1 MRILFIIENALKK
14 DDSNSNIADI
24 MLQYLRKNH
33 EVFVLA
39 KNTTENPKL
48 KKVRKNRILYYFY
61 LTAYEKSLIEI
72 KEKKK
77 DLRGFQKNKKKYFIM
92 HPFLAM
98 RRVVFGLH
106 AKDNFRTLISK
117 KIEMICNVHKMDVVV
132 AVALP
137 YHTAMA
143 LADAKVAAKKVV
155 YQLDPYS
162 DNYYFKDNPKTL
174 EIEKDVLKKVDRVIT
189 SDLIYDGISGDE
201 RKKYI
206 KKIHIIEY
214 PNVRE
219 LKNIKAKENV
229 HFPKGKINC
238 CFVGNFYTQIRNPR
252 FLFEVFSLLKDSNIV
267 LHIIGDMYEGSLDD
281 YRDFIGENIILY
293 GKKPLQTAVSAM
305 KQADILVSLNNT
317 ISNQVPGKIFDYIST
332 GKPIINICKR
342 PDCPTLKYMEKYPI
356 GLNIIEYP
364 LGINIIEGDNETEVS
379 GKIQEFC
386 KKNKGEQV
394 DFSAIKELYKENT
407 IEEAGKQFELYLR

>member
-1 MRILFIIENALKK
+1 MFA
-14 DDSNSNIADI
+14 
-24 MLQYLRKNH
+24 
-33 EVFVLA
+33 
-39 KNTTENPKL
+39 
-48 KKVRKNRILYYFY
+48 
-61 LTAYEKSLIEI
+61 I
-72 KEKKK
+72 KR
-77 DLRGFQKNKKKYFIM
+77 LVYS
-92 HPFLAM
+92 
-98 RRVVFGLH
+98 LH
-106 AKDNFRTLISK
+106 AKDNFKTMISG
-117 KIEMICNVHKMDVVV
+117 KIEKICAAYKIDAVV

-189 SDLIYDGISGDE
+189 SDLIYDGISRDE

-206 KKIHIIEY
+206 KKIRIIEY

-219 LKNIKAKENV
+219 LKYIKAKEKI

-238 CFVGNFYTQIRNPR
+238 CFVGNFYTQIRNPK

-267 LHIIGDMYEGSLDD
+267 LHIIGDMYEGNLDD
-281 YRDFIGENIILY
+281 YRDLIGKNIILY
-293 GKKPLQTAVSAM
+293 GKKTLQTALDAM
-305 KQADILVSLNNT
+305 MQADILVSLNNT

-342 PDCPTLKYMEKYPI
+342 PDCPSLKYMERYPI
-356 GLNIIEYP
+356 GLNIIERDDKVEVVKK
-364 LGINIIEGDNETEVS
+364 IE
-379 GKIQEFC
+379 IFC
-386 KKNKGEQV
+386 KENVGKKICFSVIKKLYRKN
-394 DFSAIKELYKENT
+394 LL
-407 IEEAGKQFELYLR
+407 EEVGKKFEDLLKSFLLQTKTSHT